1 MPKRVNLD
9 RLKKDLNDFAD
20 DLWDSLTSRDPDI
33 VELHN
38 KLRFIIDDNLDFKFD
53 N

>member
-1 MPKRVNLD
+1 MPKRIRLD

-20 DLWDSLTSRDPDI
+20 DLLDSMQEDDPDLLG
-33 VELHN
+33 LHG

>member
-1 MPKRVNLD
+1 MPKHVHLD

-20 DLWDSLTSRDPDI
+20 DLWDEMQAKDPDLLG
-33 VELHN
+33 LHG

>member
-1 MPKRVNLD
+1 MPKRVHLD

-20 DLWDSLTSRDPDI
+20 DLWDSLTSRDHDI
-33 VELHN
+33 VGLHN
-38 KLRFIIDDNLDFKFD
+38 KLRFIIDANLDFKFD

>member
-1 MPKRVNLD
+1 MSKQIHLD

-20 DLWDSLTSRDPDI
+20 DLWDSMQKDDPDI
-33 VELHN
+33 VGLHN
-38 KLRFIIDDNLDFKFD
+38 KLRFIINDNLDFKFD

>member
-1 MPKRVNLD
+1 MAKRVNLD

-20 DLWDSLTSRDPDI
+20 DLLDEIKSEDPDI
-33 VELHN
+33 LGLHG